1 MRKNFTLFGA
11 IFFFIASF
19 LNVAMARN
27 SPNIYNKETRRVI
40 SVRSGTFI
48 FTFDP
53 DGSNFEV
60 VPEITGLAYF
70 NAITYGNNTYVAVA
84 DDATIWY
91 SPNGN
96 NGTWKEATLH
106 GEANFQ
112 AVEYGNNGRFVAVAT
127 EGTIWYS
134 DDGANWA
141 ESQSRDL
148 SLYDPNFYEV
158 IYANGVFV
166 AVGVVLGPVTAIFTS
181 TDGESWHMASI
192 GPDNLPGVF
201 RSIAYGNNTFVA
213 VGTNGS
219 IYMSNDNGNDWNNV
233 SLPKNNNPYLDNDL
247 YAVTYGKGVFVAVG
261 DNASIWYSNNG
272 TNWALASG
280 IEQSSMTFSSVTYG
294 NGVFVAAIG
303 DTGWNLTDKTIWSS
317 TDGVNWQAGG
327 GNEPNKC
334 ASNVYST
341 FDSVDFFGDF
351 FIATNRHPFSIA
363 TYPEYYAP
371 DGQNWSSV
379 QQKMGGC

>member
-1 MRKNFTLFGA
+1 MRKDFILFGA

-27 SPNIYNKETRRVI
+27 SPNIFNKDTGEVI
-40 SVRSGTFI
+40 SVRHGASFM
-48 FTFDP
+48 FTFNP
-53 DGSNFEV
+53 DGSNFNFV
-60 VPEITGLAYF
+60 REITGYAYF

-91 SPNGN
+91 SKN
-96 NGTWKEATLH
+96 NGKWTEATLSGH
-106 GEANFQ
+106 AAFQ
-112 AVEYGNNGRFVAVAT
+112 AVEYGDNGRFVAVAT

-134 DDGANWA
+134 DDGANWT
-141 ESQSRDL
+141 ESLSPDL
-148 SLYDPNFYEV
+148 ELYDPNFYEV
-158 IYANGVFV
+158 IYANRIFV
-166 AVGVVLGPVTAIFTS
+166 AVGVVMGPVTAIFTS
-181 TDGESWHMASI
+181 TDGESWYVASI
-192 GPDNLPGVF
+192 GPDNLPGIF
-201 RSIAYGNNTFVA
+201 ESIAYGNNTFVA

-219 IYMSNDNGNDWNNV
+219 IYMSNDNAKDWNNV

-351 FIATNRHPFSIA
+351 FIATNRHPYTIA
-363 TYPEYYAP
+363 HYPEYYST

-379 QQKMGGC
+379 QQSMGGC